1 MSNQAWAHS
10 RAVIVMKDL
19 ADRAA
24 LVIRPDGGLC
34 RFYKMRLKAEMLC
47 VFTGGVGDSAGS
59 GAGGAGPA
67 HHHTGA
73 GEERQGVSHENCS
86 E

>member
-1 MSNQAWAHS
+1 MSNQIWAHS

-34 RFYKMRLKAEMLC
+34 RFYKVRLKVEMLF
-47 VFTGGVGDSAGS
+47 VFTGRVGDAAGS
-59 GAGGAGPA
+59 GA
-67 HHHTGA
+67 
-73 GEERQGVSHENCS
+73 
-86 E
+86 